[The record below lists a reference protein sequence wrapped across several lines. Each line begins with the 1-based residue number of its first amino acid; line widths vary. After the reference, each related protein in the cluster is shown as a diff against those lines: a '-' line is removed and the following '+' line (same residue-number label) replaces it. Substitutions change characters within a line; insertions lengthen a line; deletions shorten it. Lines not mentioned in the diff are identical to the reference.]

1 MQRNNSPRYFL
12 FGRGELNGWSKK
24 TDTELATR
32 VPFIIRVPWA
42 SASIGKSTPV
52 KAELIDMYKAS
63 HARSCPPRFSL

>member
-1 MQRNNSPRYFL
+1 MTLDLLKVL
-12 FGRGELNGWSKK
+12 FGGRGELNEWSKK

-52 KAELIDMYKAS
+52 KAELIDMYHIYS
-63 HARSCPPRFSL
+63 FNNTHRTY